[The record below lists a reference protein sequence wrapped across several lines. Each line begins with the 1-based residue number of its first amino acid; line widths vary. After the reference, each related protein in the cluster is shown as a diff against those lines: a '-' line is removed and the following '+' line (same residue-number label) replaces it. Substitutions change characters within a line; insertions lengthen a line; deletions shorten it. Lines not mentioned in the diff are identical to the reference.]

1 MALLGLANMAHAS
14 CSGALTFG
22 VKLFFTF
29 SSTDAIRLSNGVA
42 GICWLE
48 LQSGEAI
55 DAEGHQSGKIIFC
68 GIYLE
73 RNA

>member
-1 MALLGLANMAHAS
+1 MASLGLANVARAS

-22 VKLFFTF
+22 GKLFFTF
-29 SSTDAIRLSNGVA
+29 SSTDAIRLSNGVT
-42 GICWLE
+42 GTCWLE
-48 LQSGEAI
+48 LQSGEAV
-55 DAEGHQSGKIIFC
+55 DMEGHQSGQIIFC

>member
-1 MALLGLANMAHAS
+1 MASLGLANVARAS

-42 GICWLE
+42 GISWLE
-48 LQSGEAI
+48 LQSGEAV